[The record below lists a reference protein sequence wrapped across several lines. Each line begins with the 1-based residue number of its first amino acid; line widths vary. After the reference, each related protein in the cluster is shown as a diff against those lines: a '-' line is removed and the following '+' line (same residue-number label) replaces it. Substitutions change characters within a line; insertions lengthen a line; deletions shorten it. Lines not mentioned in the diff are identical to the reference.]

1 MSMNQASRQLP
12 QMFSI
17 LMETDFIE
25 DCFGYHCGHLGVY
38 LVCDNCFI
46 SAEKKKKLITM
57 FLQLTVAF
65 V

>member
-1 MSMNQASRQLP
+1 
-12 QMFSI
+12 MFSI

-46 SAEKKKKLITM
+46 SAAKKKKQKLITM

>member
-17 LMETDFIE
+17 LMETDFME